1 MFPAD
6 NLQHVNWVMGRAR
19 RIRAR
24 TRPAGPGR
32 QEKSATPPQKTF
44 LLGVGCQKGGTTW
57 LHHYLRASP
66 QMEPGYRK
74 EYHVFDSRDLPSEE
88 WMRDRILG
96 MADDELQKARRGE
109 PADPVQLHRASMYV
123 DPEFYFDY
131 FAGLLRS
138 RPRIRLTADVTPD
151 YAMLSADRMQHI
163 KSSFEDRRVR
173 TVAAFL
179 MRDPV
184 ERVWSQIRMQ
194 QKRRPNRFPAPAEE
208 MVARLYD
215 EPVYEMRTRY
225 DKTIAAVDSVFGEDE
240 VYYGFYETLFTD
252 DEVRRICELTGI
264 RFRPPNFDRKANV
277 SQAKPMSGLPDET
290 IRLVA
295 NHYQDVYD
303 AVAKRFPD
311 LNLTELWAS
320 SRYVD

>member
-1 MFPAD
+1 MS
-6 NLQHVNWVMGRAR
+6 WVKGRAR
-19 RIRAR
+19 RLRQRNQPGEPPAQEHGAG
-24 TRPAGPGR
+24 RPR
-32 QEKSATPPQKTF
+32 KTF

-57 LHHYLRASP
+57 LHHYLRGSP
-66 QMEPGYRK
+66 QMEQGYRK

-123 DPEFYFDY
+123 DPEFYYDY

-138 RPRIRLTADVTPD
+138 RPRIRLTADITPD
-151 YAMLSADRMQHI
+151 YAMLSADRMRNI
-163 KSSFEDRRVR
+163 RTSFEARRVR

-194 QKRRPNRFPAPAEE
+194 QKRRPERFPASAEE

-215 EPVYEMRTRY
+215 EPMYEMRTRY
-225 DKTIAAVDSVFGEDE
+225 DTTIATVDSVFDEDE
-240 VYYGFYETLFTD
+240 VYYGFYETLFSD
-252 DEVRRICELTGI
+252 DEVRKVCALTGI
-264 RFRPPNFDRKANV
+264 RFRSPNFEKKANV
-277 SQAKPMSGLPDET
+277 SQAKPMEGLPETT
-290 IRLVA
+290 IRTVA
-295 NHYQDVYD
+295 NHFQGVYEF
-303 AVAKRFPD
+303 VAKRFPD
-311 LNLTELWAS
+311 TNLTEIWPS